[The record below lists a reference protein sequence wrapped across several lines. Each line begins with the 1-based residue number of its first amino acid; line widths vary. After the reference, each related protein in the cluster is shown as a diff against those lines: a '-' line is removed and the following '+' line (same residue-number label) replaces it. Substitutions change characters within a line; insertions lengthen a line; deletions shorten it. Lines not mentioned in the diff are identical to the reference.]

1 MERVSADRD
10 SAASMLEEAQLHLI
24 SAEQIMGSD
33 PTGAYSLLYDA
44 ARKSVSANMLAEG
57 YRASNRQGAHAT
69 VVSNAAAALK
79 SQGFGQLVAHFDRMC
94 RTRHRAEYES
104 AIIGSQQLEN
114 DLVKARQI
122 VDLVE
127 DTWAE

>member
-44 ARKSVSANMLAEG
+44 ARKQS
-57 YRASNRQGAHAT
+57 RPT
-69 VVSNAAAALK
+69 
-79 SQGFGQLVAHFDRMC
+79 C
-94 RTRHRAEYES
+94 
-104 AIIGSQQLEN
+104 
-114 DLVKARQI
+114 
-122 VDLVE
+122 
-127 DTWAE
+127 

>member
-69 VVSNAAAALK
+69 VVSNAAAASK
-79 SQGFGQLVAHFDRMC
+79 SQGFGQLVAHFDRMR

-127 DTWAE
+127 ETWAE